1 VAPPAPVSAPRAPFV
16 AMVLVMVI
24 AGVVGV
30 LVLNTKINE
39 NAFRLEALQQRQTRL
54 DRAEAQLTKDL
65 ADRESPNSLAAAAKR
80 LGLVPAGS
88 PAFIRLPDGKI
99 LGVPRPASDQPSASG
114 PTNASGPTGTT
125 GSTSGSTN
133 GTAVRR

>member
-1 VAPPAPVSAPRAPFV
+1 
-16 AMVLVMVI
+16 MVLVMVI
-24 AGVVGV
+24 AGVVGI

-39 NAFRLEALQQRQTRL
+39 NAFRLEALQQRQGKL

-88 PAFIRLPDGKI
+88 PAFITLPDGKI
-99 LGVPRPASDQPSASG
+99 LGVPRPASDHPSPSGAQNPVPKPAQNGSATTASG
-114 PTNASGPTGTT
+114 AGQTG
-125 GSTSGSTN
+125 
-133 GTAVRR
+133 R